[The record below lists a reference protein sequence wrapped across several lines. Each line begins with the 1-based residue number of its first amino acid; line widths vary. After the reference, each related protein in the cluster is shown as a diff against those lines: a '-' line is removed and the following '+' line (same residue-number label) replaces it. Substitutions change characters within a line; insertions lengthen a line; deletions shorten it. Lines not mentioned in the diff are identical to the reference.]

1 MSTNKDIAIDRVR
14 EVRHKISAR
23 FGHDTKRLIDHYIEY
38 QKKFADRLEP
48 TSSSRRA
55 SEPKPWAVPPSLRI

>member
-1 MSTNKDIAIDRVR
+1 MSTDKDIAIDRVR

-23 FGHDTKRLIDHYIEY
+23 FDHDTKRLIDHYIEY

-48 TSSSRRA
+48 ITKPHYDVTS
-55 SEPKPWAVPPSLRI
+55 EAVSKK

>member
-1 MSTNKDIAIDRVR
+1 MSTDKDIAIERVR

-23 FGHDTKRLIDHYIEY
+23 FDHDTKRLIDHYIEY

-48 TSSSRRA
+48 VTKRDTIETA
-55 SEPKPWAVPPSLRI
+55 EVVTKG

>member
-1 MSTNKDIAIDRVR
+1 MSSDKDIAIDRVR

-23 FGHDTKRLIDHYIEY
+23 FDHDTKRLIDHYIEY

-48 TSSSRRA
+48 MTKRHKTESS
-55 SEPKPWAVPPSLRI
+55 ELVKK

>member
-48 TSSSRRA
+48 VT
-55 SEPKPWAVPPSLRI
+55 KPHFDVTNEAVLEK

>member
-1 MSTNKDIAIDRVR
+1 MSKDKDIAINRVR

-48 TSSSRRA
+48 MTIRDKTA
-55 SEPKPWAVPPSLRI
+55 EVVTK